1 MVGVRYPKVT
11 RDWSTA
17 RKWGVMQEQSQ
28 ITERVSQAVG
38 CGVNATLPGAGDC
51 MVHGARVEVRC
62 KFGRCLVEVAV
73 SEVWV

>member
-1 MVGVRYPKVT
+1 
-11 RDWSTA
+11 
-17 RKWGVMQEQSQ
+17 MQEQSQ
-28 ITERVSQAVG
+28 ITKRVSQAVG

-62 KFGRCLVEVAV
+62 KFGRCLAAVAV